1 MMTSERECYVYIVPP
16 GATEFVTA
24 GRFQVSLTPD
34 GNRVGRFV
42 YGRHYL
48 ERNDAVELDPVELRL
63 RRGLYETARMEGFFG
78 AIRDSMPDFWGRRVI
93 ERITRHTQLEEFDYL
108 MYGPDDRAGAL
119 GFGLNVEPPAP
130 QRRFNRTLDLERLQT
145 AADAIIN
152 DDPNLAGSAARQVE
166 ELMLVGTSMGGARPK
181 AMVEHGQN
189 LWIAKFTRHDD
200 RWNHP
205 RIEHGLLKLAKT
217 CGLTVVDSDITTVG
231 GRDVLLV
238 RRFDRDRV
246 EYGYRRHRMV
256 SALTLLQSNDDPAAR
271 RDWSYILLAD
281 EIRRVSTE
289 PEADLRELF
298 GRMCFN
304 AVVSNLDDHP
314 RNHAVLA
321 KGRDWRLSPAFD
333 LTPTPMIALERRD
346 LAMACGSAGRYANCE
361 NLLSQHGRFLL
372 SEKEAT
378 AILDHIVETVRNAW
392 RPTMRR
398 AGVSEADCEAITSAF
413 LYKGF
418 FYEETV

>member
-1 MMTSERECYVYIVPP
+1 MTSERECYVYIVPP

-24 GRFQVSLTPD
+24 GRFRVSLTRD
-34 GNRVGRFV
+34 GEPVGQFV
-42 YGRHYL
+42 YGRRYL
-48 ERNDAVELDPVELRL
+48 VRNEAVELDPVELRL
-63 RRGLYETARMEGFFG
+63 RRGPYETARMEGFFG

-93 ERITRHTQLEEFDYL
+93 ERHTGHTKLEEFDYL

-119 GFGLNVEPPAP
+119 GFGLNVEPPAT
-130 QRRFNRTLDLERLQT
+130 QRQFNRTLDLERLQAT
-145 AADAIIN
+145 ADAIIN
-152 DDPNLAGSAARQVE
+152 DDPNIAGSAARQVE
-166 ELMLVGTSMGGARPK
+166 EFMLVGTSMGGARPK
-181 AMVEHGQN
+181 TVVEQGQD

-205 RIEHGLLKLAKT
+205 RVEHGLLKLAEA
-217 CGLTVVDSDITTVG
+217 CGLTVADSDTTTAG
-231 GRDVLLV
+231 GRDLLLV

-246 EYGYRRHRMV
+246 EDGYRRHRMV
-256 SALTLLQSNDDPAAR
+256 SALTLLQSDDDPVAR

-281 EIRRVSTE
+281 EIRRVSTK

-298 GRMCFN
+298 ARMCFN
-304 AVVSNLDDHP
+304 AAVSNLDDHP

-333 LTPTPMIALERRD
+333 LMPTPMIAMDRRD
-346 LAMACGSAGRYANCE
+346 LAMACGSAGRYANRK

-372 SEKEAT
+372 SEEDAT
-378 AILDHIVETVRNAW
+378 AFLDHIVETVRNAW

-398 AGVSEADCEAITSAF
+398 AGVSEADCEAIATAF
-413 LYKGF
+413 LYEGF
-418 FYEETV
+418 FYEEAA